1 MTRATTVEDNVDE
14 IKRRLTLPLDNL
26 IKHHTIVAS
35 QEKRKSVSI
44 TNDLI
49 AGGIGGIAGI
59 IVGHP
64 FDSIKVR
71 YQMATSAVSSSSSS
85 NALKIQKTNVSS
97 LTSLFRGIGAPV
109 TTAALVNAS
118 VFMTYGESSRF
129 WDRYIN
135 FDSTS
140 VLPSKQ
146 IVCGAF
152 TGFVSSFIVSPTELV
167 KIQMQTQ
174 NNASETAYRSSS
186 HAARSIL
193 SNHGIQGLYR
203 GFISTCFRQSLGFS
217 VYFSS
222 YNTIKDHL
230 RYHLGAEHVWLSSI
244 LAGGVSGSF
253 SWSVVYPLDYIKSRI
268 QAIPLS
274 TTTISRTELSIW
286 SVAKNT
292 IQQQGWKSLYR
303 GLGITVLRAFPVNGI
318 IFPTYE
324 LCLSMLDSRNGLYP
338 HLPQN

>member
-1 MTRATTVEDNVDE
+1 MTRATAVEDNVDE

-26 IKHHTIVAS
+26 IKHHTIVVS

-71 YQMATSAVSSSSSS
+71 YQMAASTASSSS
-85 NALKIQKTNVSS
+85 NAALKVQPTMNVS
-97 LTSLFRGIGAPV
+97 SLFRGIGAPV

-118 VFMTYGESSRF
+118 VFMTYGESSRL

-135 FDSTS
+135 FDSTN

-146 IVCGAF
+146 FVCGAF
-152 TGFVSSFIVSPTELV
+152 TGFVSSFIVCPTEFL

-174 NNASETAYRSSS
+174 NNASVTAYRSSL

-193 SNHGIQGLYR
+193 SNYGIQGLYR
-203 GFISTCFRQSLGFS
+203 GFISTCLRQSLGFS
-217 VYFSS
+217 VYFAS
-222 YNTIKDHL
+222 YDTIKDHL
-230 RYHLGAEHVWLSSI
+230 RYHLGSEHVWLSSI
-244 LAGGVSGSF
+244 LAGGISGSV

-274 TTTISRTELSIW
+274 TTTTSELSIL

-324 LCLSMLDSRNGLYP
+324 LCLSMLDSRSVLAEGKDVE
-338 HLPQN
+338 

>member
-1 MTRATTVEDNVDE
+1 MTRATAVEDNVDE

-71 YQMATSAVSSSSSS
+71 YQIAASTASSSS
-85 NALKIQKTNVSS
+85 NTTLKVQPILNVS
-97 LTSLFRGIGAPV
+97 SLFRGISAPV

-118 VFMTYGESSRF
+118 VFMTYGESSRL

-140 VLPSKQ
+140 VQSKQ

-152 TGFVSSFIVSPTELV
+152 TGLVSSFIVSPTELL

-174 NNASETAYRSSS
+174 NNGSETAYRSSS

-193 SNHGIQGLYR
+193 SNQGIQGLYR
-203 GFISTCFRQSLGFS
+203 GFISTCLRQSLGFS

-222 YNTIKDHL
+222 YDTTKDHL

-244 LAGGVSGSF
+244 LAGGVSGSL

-274 TTTISRTELSIW
+274 TTTISELSIW

-324 LCLSMLDSRNGLYP
+324 LTLSMLEADSIYKRV
-338 HLPQN
+338 

>member
-26 IKHHTIVAS
+26 IKHHTIIARS
-35 QEKRKSVSI
+35 HEEKKSVSI

-49 AGGIGGIAGI
+49 AGGIGGIAGV

-71 YQMATSAVSSSSSS
+71 YQMAASTVSSSS
-85 NALKIQKTNVSS
+85 NATLKVQPILNVS
-97 LTSLFRGIGAPV
+97 SLFRGISAPV

-118 VFMTYGESSRF
+118 VFMTYGESSRL

-140 VLPSKQ
+140 VQSKQ

-152 TGFVSSFIVSPTELV
+152 TGLVSSFIVSPTELV

-174 NNASETAYRSSS
+174 NNGSETAYRSSS

-217 VYFSS
+217 VYFAS

-230 RYHLGAEHVWLSSI
+230 RYQLGTEHVWLPSI
-244 LAGGVSGSF
+244 LAGGVGGCF
-253 SWSVVYPLDYIKSRI
+253 SWSAVYPIDYIKSRI

-274 TTTISRTELSIW
+274 TTTISELSIW

-324 LCLSMLDSRNGLYP
+324 LTLSILDSRLVKDVE
-338 HLPQN
+338 

>member
-1 MTRATTVEDNVDE
+1 MYNSTYHKAVVDMSRGTTVEEDNVDE
-14 IKRRLTLPLDNL
+14 IKRRLTLPLQNL
-26 IKHHTIVAS
+26 IKHHTIIAR
-35 QEKRKSVSI
+35 QEKKKSVSI

-49 AGGIGGIAGI
+49 AGGIGGIAGV

-71 YQMATSAVSSSSSS
+71 YQMAASTASSSS
-85 NALKIQKTNVSS
+85 NAALKVQPTMNIS
-97 LTSLFRGIGAPV
+97 LLFRGIGAPV

-140 VLPSKQ
+140 ALQSKQ

-152 TGFVSSFIVSPTELV
+152 TGFISSIIVAPTELV

-203 GFISTCFRQSLGFS
+203 GFISTCLRQSLGFS
-217 VYFSS
+217 VYFAT

-230 RYHLGAEHVWLSSI
+230 RYHLGAEHVWLPSI

-253 SWSVVYPLDYIKSRI
+253 SWSVVYPIDYIKSRI

-274 TTTISRTELSIW
+274 TTTISSRTELSIW
-286 SVAKNT
+286 NAVNNT

-318 IFPTYE
+318 IFSTYE
-324 LCLSMLDSRNGLYP
+324 LTLSMFE
-338 HLPQN
+338 